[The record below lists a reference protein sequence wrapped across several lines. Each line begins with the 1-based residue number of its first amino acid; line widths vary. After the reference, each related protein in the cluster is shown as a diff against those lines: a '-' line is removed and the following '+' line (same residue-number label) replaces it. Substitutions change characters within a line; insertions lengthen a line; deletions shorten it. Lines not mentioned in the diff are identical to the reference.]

1 MGWPSPPPARTKP
14 GVWFCLDC
22 GAQVPER
29 EGMGE
34 PDCPGLCPKGRML
47 LFDEIEPRAKEV
59 KP

>member
-1 MGWPSPPPARTKP
+1 
-14 GVWFCLDC
+14 VWFCLDC